1 MPGQTPKAMK
11 RKTLEVI
18 VTAAIES
25 LKDANMVEVLD
36 EPPANKSLAGDAG
49 DLHPTVM
56 KH

>member
-1 MPGQTPKAMK
+1 MK

-25 LKDANMVEVLD
+25 LKDANMVEILD
-36 EPPANKSLAGDAG
+36 EAQVNKSTAGDAG
-49 DLHPTVM
+49 DSHPTAM